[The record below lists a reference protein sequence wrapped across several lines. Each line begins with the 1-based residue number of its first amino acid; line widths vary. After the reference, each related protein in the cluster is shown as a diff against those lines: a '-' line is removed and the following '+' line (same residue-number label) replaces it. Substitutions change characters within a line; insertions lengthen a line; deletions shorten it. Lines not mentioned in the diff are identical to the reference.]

1 MPQLRRRGLACCPA
15 GLLAPITSRRYRMPH
30 PTQDVLGNVTLQSF
44 NASLARVQLAS
55 NLMARARQRAA
66 ALNASAAPLW

>member
-1 MPQLRRRGLACCPA
+1 MPPRRLAGPA
-15 GLLAPITSRRYRMPH
+15 TYRRYGMPH

>member
-1 MPQLRRRGLACCPA
+1 
-15 GLLAPITSRRYRMPH
+15 MPH

-44 NASLARVQLAS
+44 NASLAHVQLAS

-66 ALNASAAPLW
+66 ALNASATPLW